1 MLMLSVVLALLLG
14 WCTGGRLS
22 RFEEADLRL
31 LPLPVLA
38 FACQRA
44 MNALAGR
51 ISLPFEAWA
60 WLPLLLSY
68 GLIFLFLWQNRRLKK
83 TCLLVGAGGAC
94 NLAVIASNG
103 WRMPVAFWAAAL
115 LSEQGAAALL
125 AGEIPMYRAADASTR
140 LLFLGDILYCPLP
153 LFGGLA
159 SLGDILLAAGV
170 FFCLMACM
178 RPSRLPMWLTTG

>member
-1 MLMLSVVLALLLG
+1 
-14 WCTGGRLS
+14 
-22 RFEEADLRL
+22 
-31 LPLPVLA
+31 
-38 FACQRA
+38 

-68 GLIFLFLWQNRRLKK
+68 GLIFLFLWQNRHLKK

-94 NLAVIASNG
+94 NLAGIAANG
-103 WRMPVAFWAAAL
+103 WRMPVASWAAAL

>member
-1 MLMLSVVLALLLG
+1 MLMLSVILALLLG

-38 FACQRA
+38 FACQQA

-68 GLIFLFLWQNRRLKK
+68 GLIFLFLWQNRHLKK

-94 NLAVIASNG
+94 NLAVIAANG
-103 WRMPVAFWAAAL
+103 WRMPVASWAAAL
-115 LSEQGAAALL
+115 LSRIDCAGA
-125 AGEIPMYRAADASTR
+125 
-140 LLFLGDILYCPLP
+140 
-153 LFGGLA
+153 GLA
-159 SLGDILLAAGV
+159 CGRPAGRGDSHVPRRRCVHPAVV
-170 FFCLMACM
+170 F
-178 RPSRLPMWLTTG
+178 G